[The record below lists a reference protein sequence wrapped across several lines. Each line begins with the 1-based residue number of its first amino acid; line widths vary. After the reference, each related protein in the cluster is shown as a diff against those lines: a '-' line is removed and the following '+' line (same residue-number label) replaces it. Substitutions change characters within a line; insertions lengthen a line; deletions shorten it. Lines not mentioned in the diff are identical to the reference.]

1 MGAIAKAAPAGSA
14 ERTFSAAAWAV
25 LGWNFLVVLWGAF
38 VRASGSGAG
47 CGGHWPLC
55 NGAVVPQS
63 PQAATVI
70 EYTHRVTSGVAL
82 VAVFALAFAARRVF
96 PKGHAARRAAAF
108 GAVFIVTEALLGAG
122 LVLFDYVA
130 HNASA
135 GRAAYLSLHLANTQL
150 LLASLAIAAWCAARG
165 QASLRRPA
173 ALAISTLAVVLS
185 VSITGA
191 IAALGDT
198 LFPAASLATGVRQ
211 DFSATANF
219 LVRLRVIHPALAVAA
234 AAFVLYAALGSRRS
248 GASQRAVLW
257 VIVLVFAQ
265 VCAGAVNIALL
276 APVWMQILH
285 LLMADLLWVA
295 LLILVLETGGNNT
308 LEPEVL
314 RSRVA

>member
-14 ERTFSAAAWAV
+14 ARSFSVAAWAV
-25 LGWNFLVVLWGAF
+25 LGWNLLVVLWGAF
-38 VRASGSGAG
+38 VRVTGSGAG

-55 NGAVVPQS
+55 NGAVVPHS
-63 PQAATVI
+63 PQAATLI

-82 VAVFALAFAARRVF
+82 VAVFALAFAARRIF
-96 PKGHAARRAAAF
+96 PKGHVARKAAAF

-150 LLASLAIAAWCAARG
+150 LLASLAVAAWCAVRG
-165 QASLRRPA
+165 DLSRPP
-173 ALAISTLAVVLS
+173 ALVLSTLVVVLA

-198 LFPAASLATGVRQ
+198 LFPAATLVTGVRE

-219 LVRLRVIHPALAVAA
+219 LVRLRVIHPALAVAG
-234 AAFVLYAALGSRRS
+234 AAFVLYAALASRRA

-257 VIVLVFAQ
+257 VIALVFAQ
-265 VCAGAVNIALL
+265 VGAGAVNIALL
-276 APVWMQILH
+276 APVWMQMVH
-285 LLMADLLWVA
+285 LLLADLLWIA
-295 LLILVLETGGNNT
+295 LLILVLESGANETSEAT
-308 LEPEVL
+308 VL
-314 RSRVA
+314 RSRLA